1 MPSIYLK
8 NKGYLVENLPSE
20 PSLLVE
26 LLELCRNDN
35 ANFEMFSTAICKD
48 AALTAKILQVANSPA
63 YRQWNEIND
72 IRRMLIVLGLTNVR
86 NIVTTCAVQQFF
98 AKFTRQFS
106 KNVQLTWLRSI
117 LCANLA
123 ERLAHLV
130 GYKKPGE
137 AFLAGLLHQIGMLL
151 LLLNREEEYLPLLER
166 FYDNDSEQFRQ
177 LEQDT
182 LQIDHCELGA
192 ALIES
197 WNLDSFI
204 ADAIHFQQAPPEDL
218 SSSPTL
224 LKILAVAAPLSSRNS
239 AADNQIYRQRA
250 GLLFDM
256 TEATILDCLE
266 LARDKSRQMVT
277 DLGFSGRF
285 YQEGNE
291 EQLFAEEQLHEKT
304 DKLGEE
310 IKNITL
316 SSTIGRSETAE
327 LLAFTKE
334 IRASFS
340 SIFNLDRMFLFR
352 TNAERTLLT
361 PVNDLNINQLDEIE
375 FTLDDSRSLLVEA
388 YSQRRPL
395 TSFESS
401 GGSIADRQ
409 ILRLL
414 GTEGVC
420 YLPLPHGGVNA
431 GALAIGLSEK
441 EWPRLQQRMP
451 LLSLLCR
458 EIARKYSSD
467 HSGQKPAGMPMVD
480 FRKLAH
486 EVSNPLTIIN
496 NYLYTL
502 GKKIDAEHPAQEE
515 IKFINEEIERAGSIL
530 LRAKDPKAAG
540 QRKEERININQ
551 LIEDLDKLLQNS
563 LYKTHKVSATL
574 ALDPTLPSLYCP
586 DDKLKQVLLNLIK
599 NAAEALAE
607 GGRIEIS
614 TRNNFYQNG
623 RPYIAITIRDDGPGM
638 APEILNNLFQA
649 VESTKEGHAGLGLAI
664 VNNLV
669 AEMNGH
675 IACQSSSDQG
685 TEFTVLLPRK
695 LKQTYADAD

>member
-1 MPSIYLK
+1 MQSIYLK

-35 ANFEMFSTAICKD
+35 TNFEMFSTAIRKD

-63 YRQWNEIND
+63 YRQWNQSND

-98 AKFTRQFS
+98 AKFTRTFS
-106 KNVQLTWLRSI
+106 KNVQLTWLRSL
-117 LCANLA
+117 LCANLS
-123 ERLAHLV
+123 ERLAQLV

-137 AFLAGLLHQIGMLL
+137 AFLAGLLHQVGMLM
-151 LLLNREEEYLPLLER
+151 LLLNREAEYLPLLESY
-166 FYDNDSEQFRQ
+166 YDQDVEQFRQ
-177 LEQDT
+177 LERDT

-192 ALIES
+192 ALVES

-204 ADAIHFQQAPPEDL
+204 ADAIHFQQAPPEEL

-224 LKILAVAAPLSSRNS
+224 LKVLAVAAPLSSRNS
-239 AADNQIYRQRA
+239 APDNQVYRQRA

-266 LARDKSRQMVT
+266 LARDKSRQMIT

-291 EQLFAEEQLHEKT
+291 EQLFAEEQLQEKT
-304 DKLGEE
+304 DQLGEE
-310 IKNITL
+310 IKNIAL

-327 LLAFTKE
+327 MLAFTKE
-334 IRASFS
+334 VRAGFN

-352 TNAERTLLT
+352 TNADRTLLT
-361 PVNDLNINQLDEIE
+361 PVNDLNINQLNEIE
-375 FTLDDSRSLLVEA
+375 FRLDDNRSQLVEA
-388 YSQRRPL
+388 YQQQRPL
-395 TSFESS
+395 ATFATT
-401 GGSIADRQ
+401 GGSISDRQ

-414 GTEGVC
+414 GTEGAC
-420 YLPLPHGGVNA
+420 YLPLSHSGESP

-441 EWPRLQQRMP
+441 EWPRLQQRLP

-458 EIARKYSSD
+458 EIARKYSCD
-467 HSGQKPAGMPMVD
+467 QDEQQPAGMPMVD
-480 FRKLAH
+480 FRKIAH

-515 IKFINEEIERAGSIL
+515 IKFINEEIERAGNIL
-530 LRAKDPKAAG
+530 LRAKDPQVAG
-540 QRKEERININQ
+540 QQKEERININQ
-551 LIEDLDKLLQNS
+551 LLEDLDKLFQNS

-574 ALDPTLPSLYCP
+574 TLDPTLPALYCP
-586 DDKLKQVLLNLIK
+586 GDKLKQVLLNLIK
-599 NAAEALAE
+599 NATEALAE
-607 GGRIEIS
+607 GGRIDIS

-664 VNNLV
+664 VSNLV
-669 AEMNGH
+669 AEMDGH
-675 IACQSSSDQG
+675 IACQSSPDQG
-685 TEFTVLLPRK
+685 TEFTVLLPRE
-695 LKQTYADAD
+695 LKHTHADAD